1 MKKILLLIIFISLI
15 WADGGMMPPQGD
27 YEIYS
32 SDQVAIIKILPDSEE
47 LSILV
52 KAHYVNDYNG
62 FAWVIPLP
70 SQPQVSEVDVELF
83 TNLAHLTAPLYAE
96 GGCSGP
102 FSTGSGLGDNKEYGQ
117 DYYNVVSYDTIG
129 FLGTVL
135 IHTNIA
141 ATLTTWLN
149 DNNYVVIASAET
161 MFEDYIDRNWNYFF
175 IARADTTW
183 QGSYENVGI
192 RFKFSSDT
200 LIYPMKIS
208 SISSLGSNTLYLY
221 VIGEHKM
228 FFDDAELEYANTI
241 SQKELDSIEREYPI
255 LYEYINE
262 GNYITKLKREYA
274 SPSEMSSD
282 ISIYQS
288 PDDTEYH
295 KFQDEYWY
303 SGLANSMVLPLLIC
317 VILIAFSKL
326 KRKKRLS

>member
-70 SQPQVSEVDVELF
+70 SQPQVSEVDIELF
-83 TNLAHLTAPLYAE
+83 TNLAHLTAPLYAG

-102 FSTGSGLGDNKEYGQ
+102 FSIGSGLGDNKEYGE

-149 DNNYVVIASAET
+149 DNNYVVNASAEII
-161 MFEDYIDRNWNYFF
+161 FEDYIDRNWNYFF
-175 IARADTTW
+175 VARADTTW

-208 SISSLGSNTLYLY
+208 SISSLDSNALYLY

-228 FFDDAELEYANTI
+228 FFDDAELEYANKI
-241 SQKELDSIEREYPI
+241 CQKELDDIEREYPI

-303 SGLANSMVLPLLIC
+303 SGLANSMILPLLIC

-326 KRKKRLS
+326 KMKKRLS